1 MNKGKGTQ
9 RFSIL
14 YSHHFDL
21 QPSALSLNK
30 GFTLLEL
37 MVVVFVIS
45 VVLALVLPSFTG
57 IGESRITSEAKR
69 LASIVRYLN
78 DSAISTKENL
88 QMKINLGDKLI
99 NYIGPDG
106 EKSERFDDLSSI
118 ELQTKGAI
126 SEGEAT
132 VFFGPLGAQESFTIH
147 LKDENSGMEISFNS
161 VSGRVKITQGQNE
174 K

>member
-1 MNKGKGTQ
+1 MNRRKETQ
-9 RFSIL
+9 RLSIL
-14 YSHHFDL
+14 CSHYFSL
-21 QPSALSLNK
+21 QPSAFSLNK

-45 VVLALVLPSFTG
+45 IVLALVLPSFTG

-88 QMKINLGDKLI
+88 QMKINLGDRLI
-99 NYIGPDG
+99 NYGGPDG

-126 SEGEAT
+126 SEGEVT
-132 VFFGPLGAQESFTIH
+132 VFFGPLGAQESFTIY
-147 LKDENSGMEISFNS
+147 LKGDNSGMEILFNS
-161 VSGRVKITQGQNE
+161 ISGRVKINKVEG
-174 K
+174 